1 MRRRPVAICALAL
14 AVALTSAASLDALS
28 AVSAMSA
35 MSATSE
41 APAAAPAQA
50 LDRLTI
56 EARAADTSQL
66 DVVATYYLANAAQ
79 QGTLVHRA
87 MLFPGTR
94 IDRLRASSGGRDVA
108 VHQRLEARSLELRID
123 AAVVADGAY
132 QLAYHVT
139 SEANPRFPVFVP
151 ISYQVPPTSRL
162 DLEIHTPPGVTLGG
176 DSFPRLVPAGDG
188 FSASLV
194 NVPSFMLVPLQR
206 AGASSPLDAY
216 VTVSALTNVA
226 FFVMLLGASVQWWR
240 LRRRALAL
248 QRRSLSMRP

>member
-1 MRRRPVAICALAL
+1 MRHLPVAICALAL
-14 AVALTSAASLDALS
+14 AVTPTSAASLEALSGLAATSALS
-28 AVSAMSA
+28 A
-35 MSATSE
+35 

-50 LDRLTI
+50 LDHLTI
-56 EARAADTSQL
+56 EARAADTLQL

-79 QGTLVHRA
+79 EGTLVHRA

-108 VHQRLEARSLELRID
+108 VHERLEAGSLELRID

-151 ISYQVPPTSRL
+151 ISYQVRPNSRL
-162 DLEIHTPPGVTLGG
+162 DLAIHTPPGVTLGG

-194 NVPSFMLVPLQR
+194 NVPSFMLVPLR
-206 AGASSPLDAY
+206 SAGASSPLDAF
-216 VTVSALTNVA
+216 VTVGALTNVA
-226 FFVMLLGASVQWWR
+226 FFLMLLGASGQWWR
-240 LRRRALAL
+240 LRRRALAV
-248 QRRSLSMRP
+248 QRETLPARR